1 MATVLPRMFVDD
13 PAGAVRF
20 LRDAFGAVG
29 EFEAERPTQLTIGD
43 STVMVSGTAERERFP
58 AFLYIYVDDTDA
70 AFARAVEAGAEVL
83 EAPLQTPYGQRR
95 AMVRDPHG
103 NIFQIA
109 TA

>member
-20 LRDAFGAVG
+20 LRDVFGAVG
-29 EFEAERPTQLTIGD
+29 EFEAERPTQLAIGD
-43 STVMVSGTAERERFP
+43 STVLVSGTVERARFP

-103 NIFQIA
+103 NVFQIA